1 VTKLIWAI
9 WVLNALLEWALLA
22 LVLWRKGW
30 QRHLFFVVFVGF
42 SAIKTG
48 LLFWIAKA
56 ATQHYFKINWSAQ
69 LILVPLL
76 VAVLIEVFASVFRPY
91 ATLPK
96 GTLRWFW
103 GTLIAMIVMAAAAA
117 FFFPGASPGRLTNFV
132 LLMNRSI
139 SIIFCGAFCL
149 TALISGY
156 FGIPWQTRTYGIGVG
171 FLLFMAVGLFTA
183 GLASIYGSSVSMIV
197 QIVDMLAFSL
207 GLITWIIY
215 FCIPDTP
222 TQKPTLEQARR
233 LQKALDSTQ
242 KKMESLR

>member
-1 VTKLIWAI
+1 LQ
-9 WVLNALLEWALLA
+9 WALLA

-42 SAIKTG
+42 SAMKTG
-48 LLFWIAKA
+48 LLFWIVEA
-56 ATQHYFKINWSAQ
+56 AVKHYFKVNWTAQ
-69 LILVPLL
+69 LIMVPLL

-91 ATLPK
+91 STLPK

-117 FFFPGASPGRLTNFV
+117 FFFPGASPHKLLNVVF
-132 LLMNRSI
+132 LMNRSI
-139 SIIFCGAFCL
+139 SIIFCGAFSL
-149 TALISGY
+149 TALMSGY